1 MCFVSSSGSH
11 PLKSI
16 LGGVYSKSGVFT
28 PLVHFT
34 WAAEIKALWT
44 QVRRRSL
51 ESSKWGFGT
60 WDMDA
65 DFGSLEANECT
76 IQRNTLHT
84 KWIFIYLSHTKYF
97 QLLLLIK
104 YESVVSGSGFS
115 FRCRCE
121 KCIKIYIER
130 KVCIKVC
137 RFKWLISWSL
147 WALMH
152 PKLKL
157 SSYAFHF
164 RISFNISEGLLL
176 QINCVYIDLIHTAQT
191 FVTSSDAT
199 IIKRRVVFIVI
210 PFAPSPDSHN
220 RFKGTSYKA

>member
-1 MCFVSSSGSH
+1 
-11 PLKSI
+11 
-16 LGGVYSKSGVFT
+16 
-28 PLVHFT
+28 
-34 WAAEIKALWT
+34 
-44 QVRRRSL
+44 
-51 ESSKWGFGT
+51 
-60 WDMDA
+60 MDA

-137 RFKWLISWSL
+137 RFKWLISWSFKGKDSKEPL
-147 WALMH
+147 TKHKYIFKEKTQPTLGGAATLNPFASMRLSARGVWALVSSG
-152 PKLKL
+152 L
-157 SSYAFHF
+157 SAAVSSFYNRPPYSAGQYVLTCC
-164 RISFNISEGLLL
+164 IS
-176 QINCVYIDLIHTAQT
+176 
-191 FVTSSDAT
+191 
-199 IIKRRVVFIVI
+199 
-210 PFAPSPDSHN
+210 PFGD
-220 RFKGTSYKA
+220 